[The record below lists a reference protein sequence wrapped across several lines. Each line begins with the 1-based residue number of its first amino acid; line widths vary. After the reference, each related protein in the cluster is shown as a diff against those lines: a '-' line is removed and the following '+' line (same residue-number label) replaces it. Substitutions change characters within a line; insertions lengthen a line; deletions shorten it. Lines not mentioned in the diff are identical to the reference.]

1 MKDKEISYRV
11 EKLRAGDEV
20 SFRELYDF
28 FSAKI
33 YNVCR
38 KMHLEH
44 EDAEEVVQ
52 DVFLK
57 VWRNKECLV
66 SSLSFNAYLLTI
78 VRSMVIKMTRKK
90 AYHVAYETYAIA
102 TNSIV
107 TNHTEDYIIFSNLE
121 EISSKALDELPV
133 KQKQIFMMKNVEHY
147 SVDEISESLNL
158 SKRTVENQIY
168 RATKS
173 LKEKLENMKVI
184 SVSVLSIISNIE
196 IIRIIFH

>member
-44 EDAEEVVQ
+44 EDAEGVVQ

>member
-1 MKDKEISYRV
+1 
-11 EKLRAGDEV
+11 
-20 SFRELYDF
+20 
-28 FSAKI
+28 
-33 YNVCR
+33 
-38 KMHLEH
+38 MHLDH
-44 EDAEEVVQ
+44 EDAEGIIQ

-57 VWRNKECLV
+57 VWRNKERLD

-102 TNSIV
+102 NNAIGTNQ
-107 TNHTEDYIIFSNLE
+107 TEDYIIFSNLE
-121 EISSKALDELPV
+121 ELSSKALDELPV

-147 SVDEISESLNL
+147 SVDQIAESLNL

-184 SVSVLSIISNIE
+184 SVSALIIISNIE
-196 IIRIIFH
+196 IIDLIFS

>member
-1 MKDKEISYRV
+1 MKDKEISQWV
-11 EKLRAGDEV
+11 EKLRAGDEA
-20 SFRELYDF
+20 SFRELYNF
-28 FSAKI
+28 FSVKI
-33 YNVCR
+33 YNVSR
-38 KMHLEH
+38 KMNLDH
-44 EDAEEVVQ
+44 EDAEGIVQ

-57 VWRNKECLV
+57 IWRNKERLD

-90 AYHVAYETYAIA
+90 AYHLAYVTYAIA
-102 TNSIV
+102 NNSLE

-121 EISSKALDELPV
+121 ELSTKALDELPV

-147 SVDEISESLNL
+147 SVEEISENLNL

-184 SVSVLSIISNIE
+184 SISVLVIISNIE
-196 IIRIIFH
+196 IMTLVF